1 MLYMHCANCGKVMV
15 VPVTRYRIYGAIIV
29 GLGVLAW
36 RTYFFAGTGCA
47 FELCC
52 GVGLVGVLIFCFA
65 NTLACRSISH
75 SCCPHCG
82 QLNWRFGVP
91 LPSAGVNNRTLP
103 PRAARAPLANA
114 NGQSNGAPGA
124 HLSHGVIPPTSG
136 VPNQNARR
144 PLPGGQKLAPKGISK
159 QAQDNE

>member
-15 VPVTRYRIYGAIIV
+15 VPVTRYRIYGAICV

-52 GVGLVGVLIFCFA
+52 GLGIIGVLIFCFA

-91 LPSAGVNNRTLP
+91 LPSNRNLP
-103 PRAARAPLANA
+103 GRQVSAD
-114 NGQSNGAPGA
+114 GA
-124 HLSHGVIPPTSG
+124 HSG
-136 VPNQNARR
+136 LQSPSPRR
-144 PLPGGQKLAPKGISK
+144 PLPGSSQKLPPQKLNK
-159 QAQDNE
+159 QTRDNE